1 MEPRSR
7 RVPGADGL
15 TLQLLEWS
23 AQGVPMLFLHGF
35 GNEAHIWDD
44 LIPAT
49 APYYRCLALDMRGH
63 GRSDWDPERRYD
75 HASMA
80 RDVESVLAHLEI
92 ERCVLVGH
100 SMGGRVA
107 MRFAALRS
115 EVLAGLII
123 VDAGPDL
130 DFRGVSRIRDDAAQA
145 PDSFGSV
152 EQYEMLLARAYPMAT
167 PEAIRRMAA
176 HSLKSRDDERFV
188 HRMDPS
194 FRIAGDDSREAAEAW
209 AETEAKALWEALA
222 KVPCPTLVVRGAA
235 SDVLAP
241 ETADR
246 MVDEVLEHGTLALVP
261 QAGHSVMTDNP
272 DGLRSAVERF
282 VLGA

>member
-15 TLQLLEWS
+15 ALHLLEWS

-44 LIPAT
+44 LIPAL

-80 RDVESVLAHLEI
+80 RDVEAVLAHLAI
-92 ERCVLVGH
+92 PRCVLVGH

-107 MRFAALRS
+107 MRFAGRLPER
-115 EVLAGLII
+115 LAGLII

-130 DFRGVSRIRDDAAQA
+130 DVRGVMRIREDAAQA
-145 PDSFGSV
+145 PDSFTSV
-152 EQYEMLLARAYPMAT
+152 EAYEMLLTRAYPMAT
-167 PEAIRRMAA
+167 GEAIRRMAA
-176 HSLKSRDDERFV
+176 HALRRRDDARFV

-194 FRIAGDDSREAAEAW
+194 FRVARDDSREAAEQW
-209 AETEAKALWEALA
+209 AADEAKALWDALA
-222 KVPCPTLVVRGAA
+222 KVACPTLVVRGAA

-246 MVDEVLEHGTLALVP
+246 MVDEALAHGTLEVIA

-272 DGLRSAVERF
+272 EGLRKAVERF
-282 VLGA
+282 ALGA

>member
-1 MEPRSR
+1 LGS
-7 RVPGADGL
+7 G
-15 TLQLLEWS
+15 
-23 AQGVPMLFLHGF
+23 
-35 GNEAHIWDD
+35 
-44 LIPAT
+44 
-49 APYYRCLALDMRGH
+49 
-63 GRSDWDPERRYD
+63 
-75 HASMA
+75 
-80 RDVESVLAHLEI
+80 
-92 ERCVLVGH
+92 
-100 SMGGRVA
+100 
-107 MRFAALRS
+107 AALRPR
-115 EVLAGLII
+115 EHGARRRVGARAP
-123 VDAGPDL
+123 DAGPDL

-176 HSLKSRDDERFV
+176 HALKRRDDERFV

-209 AETEAKALWEALA
+209 AATEAKALWDALA

-246 MVDEVLEHGTLALVP
+246 MVDEALEHGTLALVP